1 MWTFLLLILPF
12 YYNLI
17 TLLKVYSQN
26 IFVWSCLWRGSGG
39 LPPQS
44 GSMERLYI
52 LWFRIFSKF
61 RISYFS
67 AFGFGTREAVFFN
80 FNNNTSDAILSSK
93 CWWTI
98 SSKSV
103 PRTPGITTAPSI
115 RTQDPSNEKA
125 ADRKVF
131 ASYWTSNEDITP
143 IIQPMDIP
151 FGARIQRDMIG
162 FRPRGS
168 TGLRTMRCRP
178 RVWKSI
184 NTPKNRLRR

>member
-1 MWTFLLLILPF
+1 MYMYVHVPVHCDDD
-12 YYNLI
+12 LI
-17 TLLKVYSQN
+17 TLLKVCSQN
-26 IFVWSCLWRGSGG
+26 IFVWSCLWRGSAG

-131 ASYWTSNEDITP
+131 ASYWTSNEDNIITP

-151 FGARIQRDMIG
+151 SGASIQRDMIG
-162 FRPRGS
+162 GC
-168 TGLRTMRCRP
+168 GQCGAVH
-178 RVWKSI
+178 RVRKSI
-184 NTPKNRLRR
+184 NTPKKSPAALN